1 MCNVSLNIW
10 VCSSLSVC
18 AFDSWEY
25 TVYCGVLCLLYV
37 IILSKFQPNM
47 VLLSGL
53 IFTCPVPSPT
63 FTLRVKS
70 AVLREFTQTTKV
82 CEQKTKKTKQKNRIT
97 WTIHLCKC
105 MIPWWVSCMYDM
117 IFIIHWKVSS
127 RMDDMTFSVTT
138 DAFHCDIF
146 KPLIWIV
153 SAGCC

>member
-63 FTLRVKS
+63 FTLRVKL
-70 AVLREFTQTTKV
+70 AVLKKKVLREFTQTTKV
-82 CEQKTKKTKQKNRIT
+82 CERKTKNKTEKIELPERFIFVNA
-97 WTIHLCKC
+97 WFHDGWVAC
-105 MIPWWVSCMYDM
+105 MIWSSSFIERCHPEWMIWLSVSQQMH
-117 IFIIHWKVSS
+117 FIV
-127 RMDDMTFSVTT
+127 TFSN
-138 DAFHCDIF
+138 
-146 KPLIWIV
+146 P
-153 SAGCC
+153 SYE